1 MCGRLMLTTGWLW
14 IFFRVE
20 TVSKLISHSQE
31 QITLM
36 FSQEWGKLTHEL
48 SEAAKNANATAVR
61 TNRGPPAED
70 MLLEDMMESPMSP
83 TFPK

>member
-1 MCGRLMLTTGWLW
+1 M
-14 IFFRVE
+14 
-20 TVSKLISHSQE
+20 SHSQE
-31 QITLM
+31 QILIL
-36 FSQEWGKLTHEL
+36 SQEWGKLTHEL
-48 SEAAKNANATAVR
+48 PEAAESANVTAVR